1 MGSGSGVTI
10 VNVQCPL
17 CARAFPK
24 DKVELHASTCEGRS
38 SSPLPEVVDIVDSTA
53 QGSPASQGVSQQNK
67 RMRNVDTVMCPI
79 CNEAYPT
86 YLNEILAEPVK
97 MHLIIVKY
105 VEKNIDSLVL
115 KNN

>member
-1 MGSGSGVTI
+1 MKIHLFFFISQQPSGGVMGSGSGVTI

-53 QGSPASQGVSQQNK
+53 QESPG
-67 RMRNVDTVMCPI
+67 
-79 CNEAYPT
+79 
-86 YLNEILAEPVK
+86 
-97 MHLIIVKY
+97 
-105 VEKNIDSLVL
+105 LVTNSML
-115 KNN
+115 FC